1 MQQDISQIPVVYQE
15 TSTVLFSNMRLPTEE
30 EFLLLR
36 DKYGNDMF
44 KNALC
49 TIEGR
54 VDIRSKW
61 DVLYNAVLKQF
72 EFMKDEK

>member
-30 EFLLLR
+30 EFLFLR

-44 KNALC
+44 KSALC